1 MAQARSARAINRR
14 GKNEGCIF
22 ALLFSSAL
30 SHLVSVLSDFT
41 AFCFSACEAELD
53 SGSCPSGDVNQDL
66 PAQGASVAEPES
78 DPGSS
83 SVSTGISLGNDSTEL
98 VVEEFS
104 SSS

>member
-1 MAQARSARAINRR
+1 MAQARSARVINRR

-30 SHLVSVLSDFT
+30 SHLVSVLFDFT
-41 AFCFSACEAELD
+41 AFCFSASEAELD
-53 SGSCPSGDVNQDL
+53 SGSYPSGDVNQDL

-83 SVSTGISLGNDSTEL
+83 CVSTGISVCDDSPEL
-98 VVEEFS
+98 VIKEFCS
-104 SSS
+104 SS